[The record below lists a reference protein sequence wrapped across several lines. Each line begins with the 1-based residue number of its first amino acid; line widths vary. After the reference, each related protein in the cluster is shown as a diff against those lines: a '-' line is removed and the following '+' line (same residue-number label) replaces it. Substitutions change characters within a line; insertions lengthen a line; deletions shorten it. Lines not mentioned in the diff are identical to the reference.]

1 MPPWLT
7 HAFLVGGGPGG
18 RRGSGRKGGQAGGQG
33 QQSGARGK
41 GGVSEHRPWAGP
53 QRAPAPSPAMGAK
66 GRQGRRVRA
75 GQEAGLT
82 TWLLRASVEEAFPTA
97 LSSIDLCLEAILKN
111 ELIVGKSWVESRRG
125 RGRVGAGLGRAFRK
139 EFLITS

>member
-1 MPPWLT
+1 MP
-7 HAFLVGGGPGG
+7 HASPLGW
-18 RRGSGRKGGQAGGQG
+18 RGTWELGWVRAERK
-33 QQSGARGK
+33 QQRGVRGK
-41 GGVSEHRPWAGP
+41 GWVSEHRHWAGP
-53 QRAPAPSPAMGAK
+53 QRAPAPSPAVGAK

-111 ELIVGKSWVESRRG
+111 ELIVGKSWVESG
-125 RGRVGAGLGRAFRK
+125 GGGAG
-139 EFLITS
+139 